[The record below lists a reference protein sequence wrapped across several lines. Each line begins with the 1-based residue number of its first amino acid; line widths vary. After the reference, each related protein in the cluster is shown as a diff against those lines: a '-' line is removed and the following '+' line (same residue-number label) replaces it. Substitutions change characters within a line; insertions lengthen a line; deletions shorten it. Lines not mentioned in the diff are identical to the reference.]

1 MAQIIKEIR
10 VDVSQPNVFQAIVA
24 KQLDCNSRFLKI
36 TLVDFGVKIEVPKT
50 AKVTI
55 NANRPDGKS
64 DSFMGVANNDGTITV
79 PLAQWM
85 LEVAG
90 ELKCDVSVINTT
102 DNKRLT
108 STDFFVNVQEAANKS
123 TDISENP
130 DGEIRV
136 ITPTQKIDEN
146 SSDDEYPSAK
156 AVYELDNITATAS
169 GKVITIE
176 SAKAPLQNLK
186 LYGKTKQ
193 DGTLGENILPY
204 PYTATTQT
212 INGVTFTDLGDGRI
226 QVSGT
231 ASADITYE
239 FLQDATIDGLVV
251 GRTYRVTGC
260 KYSET
265 NINFSVKFNQVSG
278 TIREFYLFNGKEFT
292 AVATSIISL
301 TATLSVLAGQ
311 TINTTIHPK
320 LEVASVDLVSVGD
333 SGSFEVGVYG
343 GNLFD
348 VSKISGGSHG
358 TYSVSGENIIFT
370 GYEGNTKNLF
380 AFSYWLET
388 IPNTDYYLTLN
399 STSIAVIYFYTDKLF
414 GNQLFVSFGEDGK
427 FTFNSG
433 NNKRLLLG
441 FYSHGALR
449 TGTSET
455 VSNIMLNIGTEPLPF
470 EPYKAKQT
478 LTMPYTLRSVG
489 DVKDEVD
496 FNRGVLIQ
504 RTNKVVFDGSS
515 DENWKTSTSVNGRMF
530 VGGFTNDVDITFAP
544 LCNQGVGYPT
554 VNNTSSG
561 TLNYCGFGSDKSFYL
576 NTSFSTVA
584 EWKTHLQANPI
595 TVIYELATP
604 IETPLTETELNAYR
618 QLMTNKGTTTILSEC
633 EDTEVTYYINKPNA
647 QAIGSLH
654 EQINKDYIKL
664 QQAIISTGG
673 STL

>member
-1 MAQIIKEIR
+1 MAQIIREIR

-64 DSFMGVANNDGTITV
+64 QSFMGVANNDGTITV

-108 STDFFVNVQEAANKS
+108 STDFYVNVQEAANKS

-156 AVYELDNITATAS
+156 AVYELDNITASAS
-169 GKVITIE
+169 GKAITID
-176 SAKAPLQNLK
+176 SAEAPLQNLK
-186 LYGKTKQ
+186 LYGKTTQ

-204 PYTATTQT
+204 PYTAKTQT

-231 ASADITYE
+231 ASADTTYE
-239 FLQDATIDGLVV
+239 FLKDATIDGLVV

-260 KYSET
+260 NYFAT
-265 NINFSVKFNQVSG
+265 NINFSVNFNQFSG
-278 TIREFYLFNGKEFT
+278 TTHEFPLLNGEEFT
-292 AVATSIISL
+292 AVATGITGL

-320 LEVASVDLVSVGD
+320 LEVASVNLVSVGD

-343 GNLFD
+343 RNLFNSAEKNF
-348 VSKISGGSHG
+348 VGGNWQGLGVFAFKKGVKYTISLKATQS
-358 TYSVSGENIIFT
+358 FT
-370 GYEGNTKNLF
+370 GYMPCIVIWAN
-380 AFSYWLET
+380 
-388 IPNTDYYLTLN
+388 N
-399 STSIAVIYFYTDKLF
+399 SNVNQKTNYGRTTDKISTLVVEYDKDTQGYIYIQASNGSDSSKHTVGGSFIAQVELGENATPYEPF
-414 GNQLFVSFGEDGK
+414 G
-427 FTFNSG
+427 
-433 NNKRLLLG
+433 
-441 FYSHGALR
+441 
-449 TGTSET
+449 
-455 VSNIMLNIGTEPLPF
+455 
-470 EPYKAKQT
+470 KQT
-478 LTMPYTLRSVG
+478 LTIPYNLRSTKNT
-489 DVKDEVD
+489 KDEINFENAIAIEKTIKIVFTGNEEMYGQPD
-496 FNRGVLIQ
+496 YAVFKGTYGLKAGTGILGALSNRLTEFPATQ
-504 RTNKVVFDGSS
+504 HYYNKEVGFSISNEADRIRITIGNTTTL
-515 DENWKTSTSVNGRMF
+515 DEVK
-530 VGGFTNDVDITFAP
+530 AK
-544 LCNQGVGYPT
+544 L
-554 VNNTSSG
+554 
-561 TLNYCGFGSDKSFYL
+561 
-576 NTSFSTVA
+576 A
-584 EWKTHLQANPI
+584 EWYAEGNPLTI
-595 TVIYELATP
+595 IAEIATP
-604 IETPLTETELNAYR
+604 IETPLTESELNAYR
-618 QLMTNKGTTTILSEC
+618 QLITNKGTTNILC
-633 EDTEVTYYINKPNA
+633 EADMELDYYINKPNA
-647 QAIGSLH
+647 QAVGNLH
-654 EQINKDYIKL
+654 TQINKDYFKL

>member
-1 MAQIIKEIR
+1 
-10 VDVSQPNVFQAIVA
+10 VFQAIVA

-36 TLVDFGVKIEVPKT
+36 TLVDFGVKIEVPET

-64 DSFMGVANNDGTITV
+64 QSFMGVANNDGTITV

-108 STDFFVNVQEAANKS
+108 STDFYVNVQEAANKS

-169 GKVITIE
+169 GKAITID
-176 SAKAPLQNLK
+176 SAEAPLQNLK
-186 LYGKTKQ
+186 LYGKTTQ

-204 PYTATTQT
+204 PYTTKT

-239 FLQDATIDGLVV
+239 FLKDATIDGLVV
-251 GRTYRVTGC
+251 GRTYRATGC
-260 KYSET
+260 NCSAT
-265 NINFSVKFNQVSG
+265 NINFFMSFSQTSG
-278 TIREFYLFNGKEFT
+278 PTHEFYLLNGQEFT
-292 AVATSIISL
+292 AVATSITGL

-333 SGSFEVGVYG
+333 SGSFGVEVYG
-343 GNLFD
+343 KNLLN
-348 VSKISGGSHG
+348 VASSIS
-358 TYSVSGENIIFT
+358 FT
-370 GYEGNTKNLF
+370 GDNPMFRNVKCPLKKGVTY
-380 AFSYWLET
+380 
-388 IPNTDYYLTLN
+388 TL
-399 STSIAVIYFYTDKLF
+399 SFYTAVVNVSIQFTYTGKSGREYPSGADLKLATSGKTIYTF
-414 GNQLFVSFGEDGK
+414 TPAEDVDVVRLYINATGVALQCMIEKGNSL
-427 FTFNSG
+427 TFYEECN
-433 NNKRLLLG
+433 
-441 FYSHGALR
+441 
-449 TGTSET
+449 
-455 VSNIMLNIGTEPLPF
+455 
-470 EPYKAKQT
+470 KQT
-478 LTMPYTLRSVG
+478 LTIPYKLPNENEIDFAKGLRVQK
-489 DVKDEVD
+489 VKEFSLIDYISSCSQRDNTDYSSEILRFD
-496 FNRGVLIQ
+496 FSYIFGSEPLSRVASNRFQYNYIHGNDLNVSRAREGISTHTEYDIVSVLIDKK
-504 RTNKVVFDGSS
+504 RL
-515 DENWKTSTSVNGRMF
+515 STPDVA
-530 VGGFTNDVDITFAP
+530 GFTDYLIN
-544 LCNQGVGYPT
+544 NET
-554 VNNTSSG
+554 V
-561 TLNYCGFGSDKSFYL
+561 
-576 NTSFSTVA
+576 V
-584 EWKTHLQANPI
+584 Q
-595 TVIYELATP
+595 VILATP
-604 IETPLTETELNAYR
+604 IETSLTETELNAYR
-618 QLMTNKGTTTILSEC
+618 HLMTNKGTTTILNSDGADMEISH
-633 EDTEVTYYINKPNA
+633 YINKPNA
-647 QAIGSLH
+647 QVIGTIHS
-654 EQINKDYIKL
+654 QINKDYLRL

>member
-1 MAQIIKEIR
+1 MAQIIREIR

-64 DSFMGVANNDGTITV
+64 QSFMGVANNDGTITV

-108 STDFFVNVQEAANKS
+108 STDFYVNVQEAANKS

-136 ITPTQKIDEN
+136 ITPTQRIDKN

-169 GKVITIE
+169 GKVITID
-176 SAKAPLQNLK
+176 SAEAPLKNLK
-186 LYGKTKQ
+186 LYGKTEQ

-343 GNLFD
+343 GNNLLPYPYADTTKTHLGITFTDNGDGSVTLNGTSTNFATFD
-348 VSKISGGSHG
+348 LWGNPILQDGTIYSWGFSGATGLSMLMQCYDNVQGKKIYPVSKI
-358 TYSVSGENIIFT
+358 TWDNNRYSEAKFFLQTNT
-370 GYEGNTKNLF
+370 GVTFDNV
-380 AFSYWLET
+380 T
-388 IPNTDYYLTLN
+388 IYP
-399 STSIAVIYFYTDKLF
+399 
-414 GNQLFVSFGEDGK
+414 
-427 FTFNSG
+427 
-433 NNKRLLLG
+433 
-441 FYSHGALR
+441 
-449 TGTSET
+449 
-455 VSNIMLNIGTEPLPF
+455 MLNIGNTLLLYEKPNS
-470 EPYKAKQT
+470 QT

-489 DVKDEVD
+489 DIKDEVD
-496 FNRGVLIQ
+496 FNRGVSIQ
-504 RTNKVVFDGSS
+504 RYAVANNFSLSRTLTNTKVFSASFGKSCIGASNGKGKTVCSHTDIYAYSYNNDTIHYFVEGSGVQVFLPIDF
-515 DENWKTSTSVNGRMF
+515 DETKTSEIEV
-530 VGGFTNDVDITFAP
+530 I
-544 LCNQGVGYPT
+544 
-554 VNNTSSG
+554 G
-561 TLNYCGFGSDKSFYL
+561 T
-576 NTSFSTVA
+576 
-584 EWKTHLQANPI
+584 
-595 TVIYELATP
+595 LATP

-654 EQINKDYIKL
+654 EQINKDYFKL